1 MLDVICSRLRPGHLS
16 VRVGDGSRRSEEI
29 VKHLELG
36 LWMRLLFFGVYL
48 SFLPKGCNLVVVGG
62 LVSRWPWELCWRETC
77 LLVGT
82 PMSDRS
88 RGRDQTKSTHWSS
101 GLGVRIGLTTPFYKK
116 ETVTE
121 TATATLE
128 ANLVEEESSRVELMM
143 RTGETPRIKTAGITW
158 AELQRTSQNRVPWR
172 GVVAALCSTRN
183 QEA

>member
-1 MLDVICSRLRPGHLS
+1 
-16 VRVGDGSRRSEEI
+16 
-29 VKHLELG
+29 
-36 LWMRLLFFGVYL
+36 
-48 SFLPKGCNLVVVGG
+48 
-62 LVSRWPWELCWRETC
+62 
-77 LLVGT
+77 
-82 PMSDRS
+82 MSDRS